1 MVTLLKS
8 LGALGLGLTVIPS
21 LLVMWGRLP
30 LETNKMLMTVGM
42 VVWFASSLAVGR
54 LKARAS

>member
-21 LLVMWGRLP
+21 LLVMWGSLP
-30 LETNKMLMTVGM
+30 LETNKTLMTVGM

-54 LKARAS
+54 LEARAS